1 MLQVFCIFLFMSAAS
16 LFGAL
21 VSQVNEIVASA
32 TNALK
37 ELDENMEAYTAI
49 HPRYPFLHYIC
60 ISVLSYI
67 LLIASLSLM
76 VL

>member
-21 VSQVNEIVASA
+21 VSQVNEIVAAA

-49 HPRYPFLHYIC
+49 HPKYPFLHTFVC
-60 ISVLSYI
+60 ISVSNRFI
-67 LLIASLSLM
+67 MTIIET
-76 VL
+76 VE

>member
-21 VSQVNEIVASA
+21 VSQVNEIVAAA

-49 HPRYPFLHYIC
+49 HPKYPPFLHTFVC
-60 ISVLSYI
+60 ISVSKRFI
-67 LLIASLSLM
+67 MTLIET
-76 VL
+76 VE

>member
-1 MLQVFCIFLFMSAAS
+1 MSAAS

-37 ELDENMEAYTAI
+37 ELDENMEAYTSI
-49 HPRYPFLHYIC
+49 HPKYPHYPTQHPE
-60 ISVLSYI
+60 
-67 LLIASLSLM
+67 
-76 VL
+76 